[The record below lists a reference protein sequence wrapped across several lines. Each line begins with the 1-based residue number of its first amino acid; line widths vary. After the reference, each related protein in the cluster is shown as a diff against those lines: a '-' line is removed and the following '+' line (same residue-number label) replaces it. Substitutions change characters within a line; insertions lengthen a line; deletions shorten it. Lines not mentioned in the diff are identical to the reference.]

1 MTADTCEVEI
11 ESGKFFSGDS
21 SCEILGGS
29 MEVIGDKPDD
39 KGFKNGGRIVEVFGL
54 ETTCIVV
61 GSATTANIH
70 QDNDEFTIENSESVE
85 VDVELQA
92 LHKKNVEHN
101 SSLYDDATESA
112 NESLKITYDGKKSQ
126 MAVMENVEDTSNIT
140 KSINDAEQPL
150 KTDTELTFGAN
161 NNNREIIVENIS
173 ADKVTHEGV
182 KDMDDVI
189 SMVSSEFIDTRIED
203 TNSRVHE
210 LEDMIE
216 HEPLC
221 LKDEKQFIYEL
232 EPLNNYCDQL
242 VSNVGSQNEVQQ
254 AINQQ
259 NKIEEPLENLRNELN
274 SLKDIVSKDEVTTL
288 TIRNTLVEE
297 NEKREQ
303 VQAVDE
309 TKSILVVS
317 TVEQGKK
324 AVPEN
329 KHTGYQTMK
338 KVARRINCS
347 MKTTKPVK
355 FQIRDSIFACL
366 NEIIE
371 DEEKDKNVVEF
382 DRKENVECKLKE
394 HKRLE
399 EKKKPKEAKEN
410 KKQKAKKAQK
420 QAGLLAQKE
429 KEKRLNQKPQGPLQV
444 AAAVKRKRRCHQLGK
459 MGMVAVFISIL
470 LFLCNIIYVQ

>member
-1 MTADTCEVEI
+1 MGVETRDL
-11 ESGKFFSGDS
+11 DS
-21 SCEILGGS
+21 
-29 MEVIGDKPDD
+29 
-39 KGFKNGGRIVEVFGL
+39 
-54 ETTCIVV
+54 
-61 GSATTANIH
+61 
-70 QDNDEFTIENSESVE
+70 EFTIENSESVE

-92 LHKKNVEHN
+92 LNK
-101 SSLYDDATESA
+101 
-112 NESLKITYDGKKSQ
+112 
-126 MAVMENVEDTSNIT
+126 ENV
-140 KSINDAEQPL
+140 DAEQPL

-161 NNNREIIVENIS
+161 RNNLENKS

-189 SMVSSEFIDTRIED
+189 SMEFIDTRIED
-203 TNSRVHE
+203 TDSRVHE

-216 HEPLC
+216 HEPSC
-221 LKDEKQFIYEL
+221 LKDEKEL
-232 EPLNNYCDQL
+232 IHELGPLNNYCDQL

-274 SLKDIVSKDEVTTL
+274 SLKDIVSKDEVSTL

-309 TKSILVVS
+309 TKSIVVVS

-329 KHTGYQTMK
+329 KVTDYQTMK
-338 KVARRINCS
+338 KVARRINRS

-371 DEEKDKNVVEF
+371 DEEK
-382 DRKENVECKLKE
+382 
-394 HKRLE
+394 
-399 EKKKPKEAKEN
+399 EKTWWNLTGK
-410 KKQKAKKAQK
+410 
-420 QAGLLAQKE
+420 
-429 KEKRLNQKPQGPLQV
+429 KRLN
-444 AAAVKRKRRCHQLGK
+444 A
-459 MGMVAVFISIL
+459 S
-470 LFLCNIIYVQ
+470 